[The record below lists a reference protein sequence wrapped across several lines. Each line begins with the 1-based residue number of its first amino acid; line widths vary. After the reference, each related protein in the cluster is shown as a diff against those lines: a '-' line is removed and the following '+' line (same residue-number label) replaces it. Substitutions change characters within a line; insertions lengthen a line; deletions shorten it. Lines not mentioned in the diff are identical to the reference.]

1 MERAESSRKKGE
13 IVDVGHSVTRNQYSV
28 ALGDVRL
35 HAEAKWV
42 GW

>member
-1 MERAESSRKKGE
+1 M
-13 IVDVGHSVTRNQYSV
+13 DVGHSVTRNQYSV